1 MRLDHLLS
9 KENISPEQG
18 LRVQVVHLAQL
29 ALSSFEGTT
38 LNAH

>member
-18 LRVQVVHLAQL
+18 LRVQVVHLVF

-38 LNAH
+38 LIAH